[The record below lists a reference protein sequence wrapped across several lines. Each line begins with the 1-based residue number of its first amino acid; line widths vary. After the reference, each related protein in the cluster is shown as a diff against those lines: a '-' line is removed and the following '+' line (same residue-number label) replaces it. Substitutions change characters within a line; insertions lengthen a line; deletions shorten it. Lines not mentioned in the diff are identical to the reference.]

1 MLSQHFSG
9 FVLVSYLLI
18 AEMLGT
24 AGYLLWSGMAALCVA
39 LIAWILPIGWPIQGI
54 LFALLTVISA
64 ILWRIWLKRKKLSK
78 EAENLNQKSHQL
90 IGIKAVLLSDT
101 ENGFSRIKL
110 ADGSWRVYSDTPL
123 KAGDTVKV
131 IAIDGIT
138 LHVTSFSP
146 TTRSASSIQHAAV
159 IDDDNNQ
166 KDD

>member
-1 MLSQHFSG
+1 MIEWISAQPALFWLCLG
-9 FVLVSYLLI
+9 VLLLI

-90 IGIKAVLLSDT
+90 IGIKA
-101 ENGFSRIKL
+101 
-110 ADGSWRVYSDTPL
+110 
-123 KAGDTVKV
+123 GDTVKV

-146 TTRSASSIQHAAV
+146 TTRSASSTQHAAV